1 MIESWNWEKFQ
12 FQYHVINCQF
22 FEMVMIDY
30 IKDSDICDSIFL
42 LRQTGWI
49 NSDSS
54 IERSALKLMNVRH
67 N

>member
-1 MIESWNWEKFQ
+1 
-12 FQYHVINCQF
+12 
-22 FEMVMIDY
+22 MVMIDY
-30 IKDSDICDSIFL
+30 IKDSDNCDSIFF

-54 IERSALKLMNVRH
+54 IERSGLKLMNVRH